1 MMRVLYLTCIA
12 IFLVNLTACERPAY
26 KYKDERE
33 EKAEKAHKRKAPIN
47 IGVVWDSRSQ
57 SLFFEGARFAAQEL
71 NARGGILGR
80 RVNLIERDEAV
91 YLQAGFFEFSK
102 KMRNHAQFAARTVA
116 EELAKN
122 TDVVAVV
129 GHTISETSI
138 AASITYEYFGLLY
151 LGPGATNI
159 ELTRHNF
166 MYTFRLIPDNYQE
179 SKQLAGYIYYSL
191 EKKKI
196 VVLYDRTEYS
206 TQVAESF
213 AETIADMQLDADI
226 VYRRSFFKTKKSFK
240 DIMSDLKGLEFD
252 VVFVATNEETGSRI
266 LKEARNMGIKHPV
279 VGVNLMYH
287 PRLIEL
293 AGDTAEG
300 FSVPAPFNESFN
312 LARGFINRFRKQYD
326 VKPDAWAAQAYDSIM
341 LLAYIIEKSD
351 STVPIVLST
360 QLRYMEPYW
369 LGVTGPHA
377 FTKDGEIS
385 GKQYSFYTVHQGKF
399 ELIPG
404 ANVPFILELIK
415 FNENKSALLELEE
428 QDTKGN

>member
-1 MMRVLYLTCIA
+1 MIRYWFVFVFILA
-12 IFLVNLTACERPAY
+12 SLTACERPAY
-26 KYKDERE
+26 KYKEERQD
-33 EKAEKAHKRKAPIN
+33 KAEKAHQRKAPID

-80 RVNLIERDEAV
+80 RVRLIERDEAE

-102 KMRNHAQFAARTVA
+102 KMRNYAQFAARNVA
-116 EELAKN
+116 EELARDTN
-122 TDVVAVV
+122 VIAVV
-129 GHTISETSI
+129 GHMVSETSI

-151 LGPGATNI
+151 LAPGATNI

-166 MYTFRLIPDNYQE
+166 LYTFRLIPDNYQE

-213 AETIADMQLDADI
+213 AETIADMQLDVKI
-226 VYRRSFFKTKKSFK
+226 VYRRSFFRDKKSFK
-240 DIMSDLKGLEFD
+240 DTMSDLKGLEFD

-266 LKEARNMGIKHPV
+266 LQEARNMGINHPF

-287 PRLIEL
+287 PKLIRL
-293 AGDTAEG
+293 AGDAAEG
-300 FSVPAPFNESFN
+300 FAVPAPFNESFN
-312 LARGFINRFRKQYD
+312 LARGFVERFKKQHD
-326 VKPDAWAAQAYDSIM
+326 QKPDAWAAQAYDSIM
-341 LLAYIIEKSD
+341 LLAHTIEKSD
-351 STVPIVLST
+351 STNPLVLAT

-369 LGVTGPHA
+369 LGVTGPHF

-385 GKQYSFYTVHQGKF
+385 GKQYSFYTVRNGQF
-399 ELIPG
+399 EMIPG
-404 ANVPFILELIK
+404 ANIPFILELIK
-415 FNENKSALLELEE
+415 FNESKSAMQAE
-428 QDTKGN
+428 